1 MMIIDSSEDN
11 KKKRKKPNA
20 TQRYAQVVVSS
31 RRKLGWLYCC
41 LIGSHE
47 VNNNIDDSHQNLRR
61 DQNNHDP
68 FQMLTL

>member
-11 KKKRKKPNA
+11 EKNKIKKKSNKPNA

-31 RRKLGWLYCC
+31 TRRKGRFWLHCC

-47 VNNNIDDSHQNLRR
+47 VDDNIDDRHQNLRR
-61 DQNNHDP
+61 D
-68 FQMLTL
+68 